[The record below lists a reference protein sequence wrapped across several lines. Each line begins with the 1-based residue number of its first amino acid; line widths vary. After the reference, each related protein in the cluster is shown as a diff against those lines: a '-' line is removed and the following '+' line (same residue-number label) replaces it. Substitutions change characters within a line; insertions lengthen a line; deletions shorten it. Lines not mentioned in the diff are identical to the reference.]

1 MYNLRVFPKHNLAI
15 IKVANANDFC
25 ISDVFAKADDFLFN
39 HPDYKDKMNIIMD
52 YRQAVFPNNQLFY
65 NDLTHK
71 LILKCCFNYVVRL
84 MNDDQKTH
92 NENLNIFQIF
102 YKGKPYRTRTYTVL
116 DVQSALDVLAL
127 TEDAEDCIKFLTE
140 E

>member
-1 MYNLRVFPKHNLAI
+1 
-15 IKVANANDFC
+15 
-25 ISDVFAKADDFLFN
+25 
-39 HPDYKDKMNIIMD
+39 
-52 YRQAVFPNNQLFY
+52 
-65 NDLTHK
+65 
-71 LILKCCFNYVVRL
+71 

-92 NENLNIFQIF
+92 NENLNIFFQIF